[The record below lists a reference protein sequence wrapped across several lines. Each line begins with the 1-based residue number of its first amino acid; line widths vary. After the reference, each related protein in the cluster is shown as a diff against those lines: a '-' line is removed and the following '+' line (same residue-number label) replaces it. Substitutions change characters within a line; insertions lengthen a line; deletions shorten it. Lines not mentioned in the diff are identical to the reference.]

1 MIQSSQLLD
10 LIQTMGCANHTS
22 EKLLQ
27 EMEVHDH
34 MMDLQ
39 QHSSGQDCLSSRRS
53 LGLRL
58 ESQPAFLV
66 FGDHQE
72 RSNIPSDPQEPA
84 CPPVLPDRVVLPA
97 HQVAPLPQEVSSA
110 EHILLHQDPEINPTT
125 TTQ

>member
-1 MIQSSQLLD
+1 MQSSQLLD
-10 LIQTMGCANHTS
+10 FIQTMGHANHTR
-22 EKLLQ
+22 EKLVQ
-27 EMEVHDH
+27 ETEVHDH
-34 MMDLQ
+34 MMNLH
-39 QHSSGQDCLSSRRS
+39 QHSSGQDRLSSRRS

-58 ESQPAFLV
+58 ESKPAFLV

-72 RSNIPSDPQEPA
+72 RRNIPSDPQEPA
-84 CPPVLPDRVVLPA
+84 CPPGLPDRVLLPT